1 MPYLRHPA
9 RAAALL
15 SAMAMLAVAAALPT
29 PAHAQIRQCTT
40 PDGGTVY
47 TDRSCDSLGAI
58 ESRPAVEGGT
68 GANAAPRYR
77 GGCSRRLRDLV
88 FEVTAAIDARD
99 TNRLARSYHWPGM
112 STRSAHALVERLD
125 AIASR
130 PLLNITALRPAR
142 TVVAP
147 TGQPPWGMPATL
159 AAPPS
164 PPATPEPPR
173 RPVALRI
180 DQVLADGITPSS
192 TTFGLRRH
200 MDCWWIAL

>member
-1 MPYLRHPA
+1 
-9 RAAALL
+9 
-15 SAMAMLAVAAALPT
+15 MLAVVAAM
-29 PAHAQIRQCTT
+29 PAPVHAQIRQCTT

-58 ESRPAVEGGT
+58 ENRPAAEGGAGS

-77 GGCSRRLRDLV
+77 GGCARGMRDLV

-99 TNRLARSYHWPGM
+99 TNRLARSYHWPGI
-112 STRSAHALVERLD
+112 STRSGYALIERLD

-130 PLLNITALRPAR
+130 PLLNVTALRPAR
-142 TVVAP
+142 TVVAAS
-147 TGQPPWGMPATL
+147 GQSSWGIPATL
-159 AAPPS
+159 TAPPP
-164 PPATPEPPR
+164 PPATPEPPQ

-192 TTFGLRRH
+192 TTFRLRRH